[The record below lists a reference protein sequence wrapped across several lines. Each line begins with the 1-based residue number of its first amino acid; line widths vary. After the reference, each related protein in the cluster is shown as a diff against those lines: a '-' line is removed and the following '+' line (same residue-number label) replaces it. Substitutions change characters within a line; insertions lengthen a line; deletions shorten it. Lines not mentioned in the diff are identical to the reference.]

1 MSTSKRLKVVSQ
13 FPDGAEAVVRA
24 PGFPSDMGRMCDF
37 FRKLPAHTRNCLRY
51 DVTDENLCRSRMK
64 LVDDREHWRLIAEI
78 DDEIVGDAS
87 LDREP
92 YGWSRHVGVMRVVLM
107 PRFELSPLEMLLSRQ
122 MVAVA
127 LRSDIERI
135 CTELFR
141 EQEERIRLLE
151 ELGFKAEAVRKKYAK
166 DLKGD
171 YHDVVILS
179 NDIEEIWKRLE
190 ENIID
195 MDIELS
201 SLYGGA

>member
-1 MSTSKRLKVVSQ
+1 MTASKRLRIVSQ
-13 FPDGAEAVVRA
+13 LPDGAEAVVRA
-24 PGFPSDMGRMCDF
+24 PVFSRDMGRMCDF
-37 FRKLPAHTRNCLRY
+37 FRKLPAHARNCLRY
-51 DVTDENLCRSRMK
+51 DVTDENNCRSRMK

-78 DDEIVGDAS
+78 NDEIVGDAS

-107 PRFELSPLEMLLSRQ
+107 PRFELTPLETLLSRQ

-127 LRSDIERI
+127 LGSNIERI

-141 EQEERIRLLE
+141 EQEDRIKLLE
-151 ELGFKAEAVRKKYAK
+151 ELGFKTEAVRKRYAK
-166 DLKGD
+166 DLNGS

-179 NDIEEIWKRLE
+179 NDIEEIWQRLE
-190 ENIID
+190 EYIIE
-195 MDIELS
+195 MDIKLS